1 MEEVRCD
8 GDVATRLHQE
18 GSYTMLN
25 RRLTSRAEP
34 VRKQEKQ
41 RHKPRVIRRLW
52 GRGGGGEERAFY
64 KGKGNDQG

>member
-1 MEEVRCD
+1 MEEVRYD

-34 VRKQEKQ
+34 VRKQKK